1 MSPREARVFRNQ
13 ELFREVNVHIAGL
26 GVDAPSFDKDGLL
39 PLVCECAHTGC
50 TTPIEVDRVTFEQV
64 RENRLRFLVKPGHE
78 DPVAES
84 VVERRPGYLIIEKH
98 GTKANRSS
106 VRADV

>member
-1 MSPREARVFRNQ
+1 MSPRDARVARNQ

-26 GVDAPSFDKDGLL
+26 GVDAPSFEKDGLM

-84 VVERRPGYLIIEKH
+84 IVERRAGYLIVETR
-98 GTKANRSS
+98 GT
-106 VRADV
+106 